1 MLKDNYSFMI
11 GALLSVLFLSSTFL
25 IYSNKE
31 KEENNFI
38 QTESLKKAVTRAEEV
53 KPLEKKDSVN
63 ENQKIE
69 ININNIKKMNGAIIK
84 TNKGNI
90 EISFSEDKPLTT
102 DNFKKLVSGSFYNG
116 VKFHR
121 VIRGF
126 MIQTGD
132 PQSKDD
138 TLVGSWG
145 TGGPGYKFNDEL
157 TGKETYERGV
167 VAMAN
172 SGQNTNGS
180 QFFIMT
186 GEGVRLPPSYTV
198 FGKVTSGIETA
209 LAIQEVETN
218 QSDRPLDAVIIESIT
233 LK

>member
-1 MLKDNYSFMI
+1 MLKDNYGFI
-11 GALLSVLFLSSTFL
+11 VGAFLSIIFL
-25 IYSNKE
+25 TSVFFVYSNKE
-31 KEENNFI
+31 KEGNTFT
-38 QTESLKKAVTRAEEV
+38 QTESIKKTEALT
-53 KPLEKKDSVN
+53 S
-63 ENQKIE
+63 ENKTTNKTEPVSETKKIE
-69 ININNIKKMNGAIIK
+69 KNINNIKKMNGAIIK

-102 DNFKKLVSGSFYNG
+102 DNFKKLVSESFYNG

-138 TLVGSWG
+138 SLVGSWG

-157 TGKETYERGV
+157 TGKETYERGTL
-167 VAMAN
+167 AMAN
-172 SGQNTNGS
+172 SGPNTNGS

-209 LAIQEVETN
+209 LAIQDVETN